1 MAFNVALSGLNG
13 ASRDLEATGNNIAN
27 ASTVGFKK
35 SRVEF
40 GDLYSGGF
48 LSTGANATGGGVR
61 VQDVRQLHAQGN
73 VTATDNGL
81 DMAIN
86 GEGFFVL
93 NNAGEVRYSRAGQFG
108 LSEEGFLQN
117 NQGMRVQGYQ
127 ADEDGN
133 LRGLVGDLQIQTDN
147 LPPRATQDLDGVA
160 GVNAAFNLDSREVDP
175 LAPFQRNAQGTFS
188 QDSFNYTNST
198 RIYDS
203 LGNPHSLN
211 QYFVKDT
218 AAGTNTWNLYVE
230 VDNEIV
236 NTATATDPVT
246 GEETAWTPYVLNFN
260 PDGSFLS
267 SAPASLNIATPAL
280 DANGNP
286 NGAENFDFTL
296 DLSGSTQFGAPNGLS
311 DLRQSGYTTGRLT
324 GLDVSDSGDIFGR
337 YSNGRT
343 SVLGQVALANFRN
356 AEGLAPV
363 GETTWVESVESGDAV
378 IGKPGT
384 GALGNIKAGSVE
396 ESNVDLSQQLVALI
410 IAQRNFQA
418 NAKTIET
425 SDAITQ
431 TIINLR

>member
-1 MAFNVALSGLNG
+1 MSFNVALSGLNG
-13 ASRDLEATGNNIAN
+13 ASKDLEATGNNIAN

-48 LSTGANATGGGVR
+48 LSTGADTTGDGVR
-61 VQDVRQLHAQGN
+61 VQNVRQLHAQGN

-93 NNAGEVRYSRAGQFG
+93 NNGGEVRYSRAGQFG
-108 LSEEGFLQN
+108 LSQEGFLQN

-127 ADEDGN
+127 ADADGN
-133 LRGLVGDLQIQTDN
+133 LRGLLGDMQIETEN
-147 LPPRATQDLDGVA
+147 LPPRATQNLDGVS
-160 GVNAAFNLDSREVDP
+160 GVKAAFNLDSREEP
-175 LAPFQRNAQGTFS
+175 PAQLFEPTPQGTFN
-188 QDSFNYTNST
+188 QDSFTYTNST

-211 QYFVKDT
+211 QYFVKD
-218 AAGTNTWNLYVE
+218 AGVNAWSLYVE
-230 VDNEIV
+230 VDNDV
-236 NTATATDPVT
+236 V
-246 GEETAWTPYVLNFN
+246 N
-260 PDGSFLS
+260 PDSADPARTWEPYKLSF
-267 SAPASLNIATPAL
+267 
-280 DANGNP
+280 DANGRFDAVNSDTVSVNVTP
-286 NGAENFDFTL
+286 KDAKGLENGAEPFDFTV
-296 DLSGSTQFGAPNGLS
+296 DLSQSTQFGTVSGLN
-311 DLRQSGYTTGRLT
+311 DLSQNGYTTGRLT
-324 GLDVSDSGDIFGR
+324 GLDVSNGGDIFGR

-356 AEGLAPV
+356 SEGLAPV
-363 GETTWVESVESGDAV
+363 GDTTWVESVDSGDAV
-378 IGKPGT
+378 VGKPGT
-384 GALGNIKAGSVE
+384 GPLGQIKAGSVE